1 MAFIPAVVTD
11 DARMYWS
18 QYLAGL
24 YAGALETLL
33 PLIAFRVGEGG
44 WEDPGTG
51 PVPRIPDPTLR
62 RLDNLI
68 QDIDARVDPTRPL
81 ISQRYPINSRAN
93 FEKALLPADITWES
107 PSVARVECLLD
118 FGDFND
124 DGFGNPPEIWEIGI
138 FTRHPGTPPPAV
150 WPLPTE
156 LMLAYGTFPMQ
167 LKDASRQLLNVV
179 RIVF

>member
-1 MAFIPAVVTD
+1 MAFVPAVVTD
-11 DARMYWS
+11 DARQYWA

-24 YAGALETLL
+24 YAGQLNTLL
-33 PLIAFRVGEGG
+33 PLISFKVGEGG
-44 WEDPGTG
+44 WVDPGTG

-68 QDIDARVDPTRPL
+68 QDLDAIVDPTRPL
-81 ISQRYPINSRAN
+81 ISQRYPVNSRAN
-93 FEKALLPADITWES
+93 FEKLLLPADISFES
-107 PSVARVECLLD
+107 PSTVKAECLLD

-124 DGFGNPPEIWEIGI
+124 DGFGNSPEIWEIGV
-138 FTRHPGTPPPAV
+138 FTDHPLFPGAQK
-150 WPLPTE
+150 

-179 RIVF
+179 RIIF